1 MLPFAKCA
9 YYLKHDYIVPQ
20 MLPPE
25 KINSAQHSQHVL
37 YTCSVCFHMRVCVVY
52 GVCVGVCYVYASLLT
67 GYIEMWYCIHAR
79 FNKIN
84 KGIPQLITQA
94 YIEVKENYT
103 GLNRTLKM
111 VMKRICMKERS
122 LLKCIPSAF
131 INIK

>member
-25 KINSAQHSQHVL
+25 KLIQHSNHKM
-37 YTCSVCFHMRVCVVY
+37 CFTRAPCVFIWEFVWCM
-52 GVCVGVCYVYASLLT
+52 VCVGVCYVYASLLT
-67 GYIEMWYCIHAR
+67 GYIEMWYCIHTR

-111 VMKRICMKERS
+111 VMKRICMMDRS

-131 INIK
+131 IKFVK